1 MDYNK
6 LLANNKAWVSE
17 QLTTKP
23 DYFLDLS
30 KGQTPSFFMI
40 GCSDSRSSIDV
51 ITQSQLGQ
59 IFSIRNV
66 ANQVSLTDV
75 NSLAAIHLAVNTF
88 EVGHIIVCGHYQCRG
103 IIDTLSGPT
112 SQLVEACISPIT
124 HLHFRHKEM
133 LDALS
138 DKDRADKLSEMN
150 VVDQLERLCKT
161 SLLEQAFQR
170 PNYPLLHGWIYN
182 IYTGFIEEL
191 PLPLQEWKTLGLIP
205 EDYPIPASSVPTETM
220 ISTPP
225 LSQRNPAPL

>member
-1 MDYNK
+1 MTDNAYAK
-6 LLANNKAWVSE
+6 LLGNNKAWA
-17 QLTTKP
+17 TKRLAKDP
-23 DYFLDLS
+23 AYFAELAKAQS
-30 KGQTPSFFMI
+30 PSFFMI
-40 GCSDSRSSIDV
+40 GCSDSRASIDV

-150 VVDQLERLCKT
+150 VIDQLERLCKT
-161 SLLEQAFQR
+161 SLLEQAFRR

-182 IYTGFIEEL
+182 IYKGIIEEL
-191 PLPLQEWKTLGLIP
+191 PLPLTEWKKLGLIP
-205 EDYPIPASSVPTETM
+205 PDYPIP
-220 ISTPP
+220 
-225 LSQRNPAPL
+225 

>member
-1 MDYNK
+1 MTDSAYQE
-6 LLANNKAWVSE
+6 LLSNNKVWAE
-17 QLTTKP
+17 KHLAKDP
-23 DYFLDLS
+23 DYFVELS
-30 KGQTPSFFMI
+30 KAQSPSFFLI
-40 GCSDSRSSIDV
+40 SCSDSRASIDA

-59 IFSIRNV
+59 IFAIRNV

-75 NSLAAIHLAVNTF
+75 NSLAAIHLAVNAL

-161 SLLEQAFQR
+161 SLLEQAFLR

-182 IYTGFIEEL
+182 IYKGIIEEL
-191 PLPLQEWKTLGLIP
+191 PLPLKEWKAMGLIP
-205 EDYPIPASSVPTETM
+205 ANYPIP
-220 ISTPP
+220 
-225 LSQRNPAPL
+225 